1 MFTVKACDDIKK
13 IWIYVYVG
21 SQKNRIYRIGEPEY
35 ATSMNQIWSLKKLR
49 TVEGQVEVNAS
60 LT

>member
-13 IWIYVYVG
+13 IWVYVG
-21 SQKNRIYRIGEPEY
+21 SQKNRIYRIGEPGY

-49 TVEGQVEVNAS
+49 TVEGQVEVKAS